1 MPTKLRLGLSLSSIR
16 RVFGPADDGNRLL
29 TQALEN
35 LTTQNGQFI
44 VQQNETVTGGFQIG
58 DALLT
63 QDGNFIALNQN
74 IFQILIANHDAVAD
88 EDTADEVLDLLL
100 SQANEVIKTSDPV
113 AAAEMQKKNPNVDIE
128 LTEDELDEIST
139 TGGVPA
145 YQTPFAFSTKAQD
158 KKKNKMKYES
168 VQKALDKKY
177 AELIESYSKFATGNP
192 KSTPSQTVNSTIK
205 EVAKKLQEIEQLV
218 RYTSRLKTESGIAG
232 STYGKSTKNALHR
245 ISERLLKISERVRSL
260 GE

>member
-1 MPTKLRLGLSLSSIR
+1 MKASGMSDDEAKEKSKKYNEEAKPDFLDLD
-16 RVFGPADDGNRLL
+16 DDGDKEE
-29 TQALEN
+29 TMKQA
-35 LTTQNGQFI
+35 
-44 VQQNETVTGGFQIG
+44 
-58 DALLT
+58 AK
-63 QDGNFIALNQN
+63 
-74 IFQILIANHDAVAD
+74 
-88 EDTADEVLDLLL
+88 
-100 SQANEVIKTSDPV
+100 QANEVIKTSDPKI
-113 AAAEMQKKNPNVDIE
+113 AADLKKANPDIDVE
-128 LTEDELDEIST
+128 LTEDEIAEIST
-139 TGGVPA
+139 TGGVAA
-145 YQTPFAFSTKAQD
+145 YQTPYAFSTKAQA
-158 KKKNKMKYES
+158 KKKKKMKYES

-192 KSTPSQTVNSTIK
+192 KSTPSQTVNGTIK

>member
-1 MPTKLRLGLSLSSIR
+1 MKSFLKEIESKFKELEEKKLDRDGDGDVDSDDYLMAKDQAIKNAIKKEEAKPDFLDLD
-16 RVFGPADDGNRLL
+16 DDGDKEE
-29 TQALEN
+29 TMKQA
-35 LTTQNGQFI
+35 
-44 VQQNETVTGGFQIG
+44 
-58 DALLT
+58 AK
-63 QDGNFIALNQN
+63 
-74 IFQILIANHDAVAD
+74 
-88 EDTADEVLDLLL
+88 
-100 SQANEVIKTSDPV
+100 QANEVIKTSDPKI
-113 AAAEMQKKNPNVDIE
+113 AADLKKANPDIDVE
-128 LTEDELDEIST
+128 LTEDEIAEIST
-139 TGGVPA
+139 TGGVAA
-145 YQTPFAFSTKAQD
+145 YQTPYAFSTKAQA
-158 KKKNKMKYES
+158 KKKKKMKYES

-192 KSTPSQTVNSTIK
+192 KSTPSQTVNGTIK

>member
-1 MPTKLRLGLSLSSIR
+1 MKSFLKEIESKFKELEEKKLDRDGDGDVDS
-16 RVFGPADDGNRLL
+16 DDYLMAKD
-29 TQALEN
+29 QAIKKAMKKEEAKPD
-35 LTTQNGQFI
+35 F
-44 VQQNETVTGGFQIG
+44 
-58 DALLT
+58 
-63 QDGNFIALNQN
+63 
-74 IFQILIANHDAVAD
+74 
-88 EDTADEVLDLLL
+88 LDLDKDGDKKEPMKQAAD
-100 SQANEVIKTSDPV
+100 QANEVTYKVDDPKDAPTNLKDDDV
-113 AAAEMQKKNPNVDIE
+113 VD

-145 YQTPFAFSTKAQD
+145 YQTPFAFSTKAQA
-158 KKKNKMKYES
+158 KKKKKMKYES